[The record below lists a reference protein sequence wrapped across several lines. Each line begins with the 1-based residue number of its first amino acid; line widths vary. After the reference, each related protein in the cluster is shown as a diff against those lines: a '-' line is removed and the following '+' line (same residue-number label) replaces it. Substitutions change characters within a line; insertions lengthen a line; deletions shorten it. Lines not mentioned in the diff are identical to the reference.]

1 MGLTGNNKR
10 EVLTL
15 GDQLREYFI
24 GMYKDWQENMK
35 GTSMCVKVGVTG
47 VYIRYIIS
55 GTFEKMPVGK
65 AVPLDCPDTFIIIPD
80 TRYFTQ
86 FSDYGTVSLIQPSE
100 NFYSKYDPEYLLS
113 HGSPVRV
120 YDGPY
125 GHPWVTCVYNDKS
138 QLAHWRTGTE
148 LSLRYDLYRCP
159 REFLESIGCLK
170 KILMEI
176 KRWYDEFIPGTL
188 SPTRDIEE
196 IL

>member
-1 MGLTGNNKR
+1 MGLIGNGKR

-15 GDQLREYFI
+15 GDQLKESFI
-24 GMYKDWQENMK
+24 GLYRNWQENMK
-35 GTSMCVKVGVTG
+35 GAGTCVKVSVTG

-55 GTFEKMPVGK
+55 GTFEKMPDGK
-65 AVPLDCPDTFIIIPD
+65 AVSLDCPDTFIIIPD
-80 TRYFTQ
+80 SRYFTQ

-100 NFYSKYDPEYLLS
+100 HFYSKYDPEYLLS
-113 HGSPVRV
+113 HGSPARI

-125 GHPWVTCVYNDKS
+125 DHPWISCMYNDNS
-138 QLAHWRTGTE
+138 QLVGWRTVIGM
-148 LSLRYDLYRCP
+148 SLKYELYRCP

-176 KRWYDEFIPGTL
+176 KRWHYKFIPGAPV
-188 SPTRDIEE
+188 PTRDIEE